1 MQLEVLG
8 GEGVDQADRCRRVAA
23 VDERDALGG
32 QAEVG
37 GEPGDRVGDAVAE
50 RAAHV
55 EQRRHGARAVLG
67 LGEQVGRDP
76 VDLPGRVGHD
86 QHLAG
91 SGQAVDAYARP

>member
-1 MQLEVLG
+1 MLG
-8 GEGVDQADRCRRVAA
+8 RKGVHKADRRRRVAA
-23 VDERDALGG
+23 LDERDAFGR

-37 GEPGDRVGDAVAE
+37 GEPRDRVGDAVAE

-67 LGEQVGRDP
+67 LGEQVGREP
-76 VDLPGRVGHD
+76 VDLAGGVGHD

-91 SGQAVDAYARP
+91 SGQAVDAHARP